1 MGGWGAGSRGH
12 GMGGTRAASARK
24 AGAWAS
30 GFARAGCAAL
40 PLFLAYA
47 LVFQVVLASGIMAAR
62 AASAFET
69 TDLCL
74 GSTGTDDTREGADGP
89 QAGIVHCPLCL
100 SRVDAVF
107 LPPPPPSPLIERLA
121 VRIHFEAGGTRL
133 LHVPADRPPY
143 SPRDPPAR
151 RA

>member
-1 MGGWGAGSRGH
+1 
-12 GMGGTRAASARK
+12 MGGTRAASARK
-24 AGAWAS
+24 AGACAS
-30 GFARAGCAAL
+30 GFARAACAVL
-40 PLFLAYA
+40 PLLLAYA

-62 AASAFET
+62 AASAFGTME
-69 TDLCL
+69 LCL
-74 GSTGTDDTREGADGP
+74 GSTGADATSEGADEP

-121 VRIHFEAGGTRL
+121 LRIHFETGVARV
-133 LHVPADRPPY
+133 LHVPAERAPY
-143 SPRDPPAR
+143 SPRDPPGR